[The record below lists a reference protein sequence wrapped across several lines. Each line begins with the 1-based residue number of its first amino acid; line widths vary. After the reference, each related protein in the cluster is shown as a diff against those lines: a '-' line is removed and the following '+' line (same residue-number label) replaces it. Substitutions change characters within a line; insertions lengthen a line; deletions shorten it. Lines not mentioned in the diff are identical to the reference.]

1 MDGAIQSFLSGI
13 PFLLTHFGV
22 TIVMLVVG
30 AFIYIKITSHDEMA
44 LIRDGNNAAAV
55 SLSGAILGLAI
66 PLAFC
71 MANSVNVYDIVIWGL
86 VTLVIQLVTFWIIDL
101 WLRDLSRKIEDGQV
115 GTAILLASVK
125 LAVASINAAAISGKK
140 LFFGTNF

>member
-1 MDGAIQSFLSGI
+1 MDLKMDGAIQSFLSGI

-30 AFIYIKITSHDEMA
+30 VFIYIKITSHNEMA

-101 WLRDLSRKIEDGQV
+101 WLRDLSKRIEDGQV

-125 LAVASINAAAISGKK
+125 LAVASINAAAISG
-140 LFFGTNF
+140 

>member
-30 AFIYIKITSHDEMA
+30 AIIYIKITSHDEMA

-125 LAVASINAAAISGKK
+125 LAVASINAAAISG
-140 LFFGTNF
+140 

>member
-71 MANSVNVYDIVIWGL
+71 MANSVNIYDIVIWGL

-115 GTAILLASVK
+115 GTAILLVSVK
-125 LAVASINAAAISGKK
+125 LAVASINAAAISG
-140 LFFGTNF
+140 

>member
-13 PFLLTHFGV
+13 PFLLTHFGA

-125 LAVASINAAAISGKK
+125 LAVASINAAAISG
-140 LFFGTNF
+140 

>member
-1 MDGAIQSFLSGI
+1 MDLKMDGAIQSFLSGI

-44 LIRDGNNAAAV
+44 LIREGNNAAAV

-125 LAVASINAAAISGKK
+125 LAVASINAAAISG
-140 LFFGTNF
+140 

>member
-1 MDGAIQSFLSGI
+1 MDGAIQSFLTGI

-125 LAVASINAAAISGKK
+125 LAVASINAAAISG
-140 LFFGTNF
+140 

>member
-1 MDGAIQSFLSGI
+1 MDGAIQRFFSGI

-125 LAVASINAAAISGKK
+125 LAVASINAAAISG
-140 LFFGTNF
+140 

>member
-86 VTLVIQLVTFWIIDL
+86 VTLIIQLVTFWIIDL

-125 LAVASINAAAISGKK
+125 LAVASINAAAISG
-140 LFFGTNF
+140 

>member
-22 TIVMLVVG
+22 TIEMLVVG

-101 WLRDLSRKIEDGQV
+101 WLRDLSKRIEEGQV

-125 LAVASINAAAISGKK
+125 LAVASINAAAISG
-140 LFFGTNF
+140 

>member
-44 LIRDGNNAAAV
+44 LIRTEITLPPF
-55 SLSGAILGLAI
+55 LSQALFWDLPFLWHFVWRTASTYMIL
-66 PLAFC
+66 
-71 MANSVNVYDIVIWGL
+71 S
-86 VTLVIQLVTFWIIDL
+86 
-101 WLRDLSRKIEDGQV
+101 
-115 GTAILLASVK
+115 
-125 LAVASINAAAISGKK
+125 
-140 LFFGTNF
+140 FGD

>member
-1 MDGAIQSFLSGI
+1 MDLKMDGAIQSFLSGI

-125 LAVASINAAAISGKK
+125 LAVGSINAASISG
-140 LFFGTNF
+140 

>member
-44 LIRDGNNAAAV
+44 LIREGNNAAAV
-55 SLSGAILGLAI
+55 SLSGAILGLAV

-101 WLRDLSRKIEDGQV
+101 WLRDLSRKIEEGQV

-125 LAVASINAAAISGKK
+125 LAVASINAAAISG
-140 LFFGTNF
+140 

>member
-22 TIVMLVVG
+22 TIVMLVFG
-30 AFIYIKITSHDEMA
+30 AFIYIKITSHDEMS

-125 LAVASINAAAISGKK
+125 LAVASINAAAISG
-140 LFFGTNF
+140 

>member
-66 PLAFC
+66 PLSFC

-125 LAVASINAAAISGKK
+125 LAVASINAAAISG
-140 LFFGTNF
+140 

>member
-1 MDGAIQSFLSGI
+1 MDLKMDGAIQSFLSGI

-30 AFIYIKITSHDEMA
+30 AFIYIKITAHDEMA

-125 LAVASINAAAISGKK
+125 LAVASINAAAISG
-140 LFFGTNF
+140 

>member
-22 TIVMLVVG
+22 TIVMLVIG

-125 LAVASINAAAISGKK
+125 LAVASINAAAISG
-140 LFFGTNF
+140 

>member
-44 LIRDGNNAAAV
+44 LISDGNNAAAV

-125 LAVASINAAAISGKK
+125 LAVASINAAAISG
-140 LFFGTNF
+140 

>member
-1 MDGAIQSFLSGI
+1 MDLKMDGAIQSFLSGI

-44 LIRDGNNAAAV
+44 LIKDGNNAAAV

-71 MANSVNVYDIVIWGL
+71 MANSVNVYDIVIRGL

-115 GTAILLASVK
+115 GTAILLVSVK
-125 LAVASINAAAISGKK
+125 LAVASINAAAISG
-140 LFFGTNF
+140 